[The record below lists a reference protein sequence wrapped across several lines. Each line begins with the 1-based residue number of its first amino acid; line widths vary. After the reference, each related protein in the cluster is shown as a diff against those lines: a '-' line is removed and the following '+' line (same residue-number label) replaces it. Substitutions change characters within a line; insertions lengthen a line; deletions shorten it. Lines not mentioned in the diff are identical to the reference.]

1 MGFDPPAERLDVV
14 LFAARHLAAELAE
27 RLEELVLACTL
38 VAIEAET
45 VDGGALVRRWRHEDG
60 LTSTAL
66 AERVRWQVEAWL
78 LRSNAGDEPTGG
90 LPVAGGII
98 RLRLVPELIHPERGR
113 QLAFWGA
120 RASDGRAARALTRV
134 QGLLGADA
142 VTTAV
147 VDGGRTPAARV
158 RLIPW
163 GETRPGTDAAGS
175 TGSASGSE
183 RPAWPGR
190 IPPPAPA
197 TVYPDPPAVSVVDAA
212 GSPVTVSD
220 RGEASAAPAR
230 FGMRSPIVEVV
241 AWAGPW
247 PADERWWDPG
257 AHRRRDRLQVLAADG
272 VAHLVAFEDGRWLL
286 EATYD

>member
-38 VAIEAET
+38 VAIQAET
-45 VDGGALVRRWRHEDG
+45 VGGETRVRRWRHEDG
-60 LTSTAL
+60 LTAAAL

-78 LRSNAGDEPTGG
+78 LRTNGGDQASSQGP
-90 LPVAGGII
+90 AIQGGIA
-98 RLRLVPELIHPERGR
+98 RLRLVPELVHPERGR

-120 RASDGRAARALTRV
+120 RASDGRAARALTRL
-134 QGLLGADA
+134 QALLGADA
-142 VTTAV
+142 VATAV
-147 VDGGRTPAARV
+147 VGGGRTPTGRV

-163 GETRPGTDAAGS
+163 GETRPGPDGGDGGAGES
-175 TGSASGSE
+175 
-183 RPAWPGR
+183 PAWPGR
-190 IPPPAPA
+190 IPSPSPA
-197 TVYPDPPAVSVVDAA
+197 TVYPNPPVVSVVDASGA
-212 GSPVTVSD
+212 PVTVSD

-230 FGMRSPIVEVV
+230 FGVRAPVLDVV

-247 PADERWWDPG
+247 PADERWWDSVAPG
-257 AHRRRDRLQVLAADG
+257 RCDRLQVLAADG
-272 VAHLVAFEDGRWLL
+272 VAHLVAYQDGRWLL